1 MLSII
6 NLKPLYH
13 RGKENIAVL
22 FPQNNKIES
31 AVRQVKDARYSSTHH
46 CWYLPFSK
54 ESYSAFKNKLA
65 GKATIDTSA
74 LKAYLE
80 QRKSVQPLL
89 KNNAASKQRAQLLLS
104 HPLNEVN
111 LQAFKDFQALLQLKG
126 YSPSTLKVYSN
137 EFHCLLRLLGAV
149 SVNELTKEHIM
160 SYLLWLIKKN
170 RYSETHV
177 HTAVNALKFYFEQV
191 EKRPREFYELPRPK
205 KPLKLP
211 SILAEE
217 EVVSLIRN
225 TGNLKHKAILM
236 TAYSAGLRVSELVR
250 LKIAHIDS
258 KRMMILIEQ
267 GKGKKDRMVPLS
279 QRLLETLREYFR
291 NERPK
296 VYLFEGDKRGEPIST
311 RTAQRILAV
320 SKLKAKVHKKGS
332 IHSLRHS
339 YATHLLEGGTDLRYI
354 KELLGHQSLKTT
366 LIYTHVSIKNIGNV
380 QSPLDKLKL

>member
-1 MLSII
+1 MLAII
-6 NLKPLYH
+6 NLKHLYH
-13 RGKENIAVL
+13 RSKENIAVL
-22 FPQNNKIES
+22 FSQNKEIENI
-31 AVRQVKDARYSSTHH
+31 VRQVKDARYSSTHH

-54 ESYSAFKNKLA
+54 ESYSALKNKLA
-65 GKATIDTSA
+65 GKATINAES

-80 QRKSVQPLL
+80 QRKSIQPLL
-89 KNNAASKQRAQLLLS
+89 RNNVASKQRAELLQQ
-104 HPLNEVN
+104 HPLSEANR
-111 LQAFKDFQALLQLKG
+111 QAFKAFQTLLQLKG

-137 EFHCLLRLLGAV
+137 EFHCLLRLLGTV
-149 SVNELTKEHIM
+149 SVNDLTKEHIM
-160 SYLLWLIKKN
+160 SYLLWLIKKK

-177 HTAVNALKFYFEQV
+177 HTAVNAIKFYFEQV
-191 EKRPREFYELPRPK
+191 EKRPREFYDLPRPK

-236 TAYSAGLRVSELVR
+236 TAYSAGMRVSELVR
-250 LKIAHIDS
+250 LKIAHVDS
-258 KRMMILIEQ
+258 KRMMLLIEQ

-279 QRLLETLREYFR
+279 QKLLETLREYFK
-291 NERPK
+291 NDRPK
-296 VYLFEGDKRGEPIST
+296 VYLFEGNKPGEPIST

-320 SKLKAKVHKKGS
+320 SKLKAKVYKKGS

-354 KELLGHQSLKTT
+354 KELLGHHSLKTT